1 MQSLSRLEV
10 VKQNYAMLLMAG
22 NIIVISRND
31 KYAGCVCASSD
42 KRKKIVQAMPDILK
56 ITACL

>member
-31 KYAGCVCASSD
+31 KYAGVCAHLLT
-42 KRKKIVQAMPDILK
+42 KEKK
-56 ITACL
+56 